1 MNDLICELVKEDD
14 PFLKEVP
21 EDFDFDSPQVD
32 SEKLSKQIY
41 SNMIHHKGVGLS
53 ANQIKIPLKVFG
65 FMMENKVIIA
75 YNPRILEMSKET
87 TYVNEGCLSFP
98 GLFFPVIRSESIAI
112 QYQIFDGN
120 HEAGSLIGLPSIIY
134 QHESEHMNGELFT
147 KNASKFKLK
156 QATKK
161 RSKYLNIINKAKET
175 NA

>member
-14 PFLKEVP
+14 PFLREIP
-21 EDFDFDSPQVD
+21 EEFNFDSPQ
-32 SEKLSKQIY
+32 KLAKQIF
-41 SNMIHHKGVGLS
+41 SNMVHHKGVGLS
-53 ANQIKIPLKVFG
+53 ANQIGIPLKVFG
-65 FMMENKVIIA
+65 FMMENKMIIA
-75 YNPRILEMSKET
+75 YNPKILEMSEET
-87 TYVNEGCLSFP
+87 SYVNEGCLSFP

-134 QHESEHMNGELFT
+134 QHETEHMNGELFT

-161 RSKYLNIINKAKET
+161 RVKYLNKINKTKET

>member
-1 MNDLICELVKEDD
+1 
-14 PFLKEVP
+14 
-21 EDFDFDSPQVD
+21 
-32 SEKLSKQIY
+32 
-41 SNMIHHKGVGLS
+41 
-53 ANQIKIPLKVFG
+53 
-65 FMMENKVIIA
+65 
-75 YNPRILEMSKET
+75 MSKET

-161 RSKYLNIINKAKET
+161 RSKYLNKINKAKET